1 MPKRKHKNSEKEEG
15 HEGPKLKYKMDDEG
29 RGKEQKL
36 EMAEEMKLDLLDMDV
51 GDLTVLH

>member
-51 GDLTVLH
+51 SDLTVH